1 MPARA
6 RKAPPTPSKRMP
18 RSQDRLYPPV
28 SKAQLAPITL
38 NLNLDGRTLG
48 TAMSEIMADMFKF
61 STQAPAGGHRGD
73 ILLTLRAIVDSEG
86 NGPEALLEPILC
98 AVHSVCR
105 PDFTVKGLAF
115 IEAFDRVDLRALLQQ
130 MRDLKCF
137 TKSDLCTY
145 FAAAIRSRLGEI
157 FGPDEAPAPS
167 KKPPAKRKTDR
178 PSWATERTWTTS

>member
-1 MPARA
+1 MQRWVYRA
-6 RKAPPTPSKRMP
+6 DES
-18 RSQDRLYPPV
+18 
-28 SKAQLAPITL
+28 
-38 NLNLDGRTLG
+38 
-48 TAMSEIMADMFKF
+48 F
-61 STQAPAGGHRGD
+61 GGHRGD
-73 ILLTLRAIVDSEG
+73 ILLRAIVESEG

-105 PDFTVKGLAF
+105 PEFTVKGLAF

-178 PSWATERTWTTS
+178 PSWATERTWTMS